1 MGTYVIV
8 GPCTYKPPVLFCLD
22 HRWTAQR
29 CHCIHAIPQGHH
41 HQAPAIVTLVGNEA
55 VMGKY
60 NFRVISTPFLTRLLR
75 ETGLASCLLLQSG
88 EPQPITLALLAQMQ
102 NQLFA
107 MQQTTTLTS
116 YPDADWKILDWL
128 RWWATN
134 IHATYGD
141 AAACAFAEI
150 DVARN
155 KVASA

>member
-1 MGTYVIV
+1 MGTYVAI
-8 GPCTYKPPVLFCLD
+8 GPQTNEPPKLFCLD
-22 HRWTAQR
+22 HSWTSQR
-29 CHCIHAIPQGHH
+29 CACTQPIPQMRTDT
-41 HQAPAIVTLVGNEA
+41 APLIVTVIGKEA
-55 VMGKY
+55 VMGRY
-60 NFRVISTPFLTRLLR
+60 NFRVLSTPFLTRLLR

-88 EPQPITLALLAQMQ
+88 QPQLITLALLAQMQ

-141 AAACAFAEI
+141 AAACVFAEI
-150 DVARN
+150 GVARN
-155 KVASA
+155 KVA